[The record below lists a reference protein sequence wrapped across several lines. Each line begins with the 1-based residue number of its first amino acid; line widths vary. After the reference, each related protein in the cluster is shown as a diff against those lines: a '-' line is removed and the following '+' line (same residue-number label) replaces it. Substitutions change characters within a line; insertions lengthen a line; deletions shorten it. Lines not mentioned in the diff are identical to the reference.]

1 MNCSDCGFWNPP
13 DQRVCGRCGLDLP
26 APIPLGEAAD
36 DPAPA
41 AARPGRPKVK
51 SEVLELFD
59 PSKQRD
65 RKAPAGTRLIRR
77 RRPNGDDDGEERPD
91 AVPGETAGRDDAPP
105 LPPPE
110 PKRRKRTS
118 RRLTV
123 CTVCTAPFPARELVK
138 LRNKLYCLACLERRE
153 NLFDP
158 DELQEAKRDRAAR
171 MAAAREREEEAAEAN
186 PVRRRG
192 TDTKRLAVQAR
203 QAELASRGEGPSASH
218 TAIIWP
224 KCPRHPGHSTN
235 DRCTKCRAPVCALC
249 ISRKGAR
256 TLCPGCSTPGAGPS
270 QSNRNAGTDSSGLDM
285 LKDVLLSPLI
295 FFRTVPG
302 ASGAVRPFLMA
313 MLGCFAGSFVVV
325 VQAGMWYAA
334 DDQLGPLSLV
344 LNRPVPVV
352 SGAAC
357 VALSC
362 VVLPILLHGLLASML
377 GGQAKFGH
385 SARGSMFASIPG
397 WLGAIPVGGVAL
409 WPLFHLSASAAML
422 RQVHDLNW
430 FFAALG
436 ALFALA
442 AQVAAGIVITQYVF
456 A

>member
-13 DQRVCGRCGLDLP
+13 DQRVCGRCGLELP
-26 APIPLGEAAD
+26 APIPLGEAAE

-41 AARPGRPKVK
+41 RPKRPKVK

-77 RRPNGDDDGEERPD
+77 RRPHEEDGEDRPD

-105 LPPPE
+105 LPPDP

-171 MAAAREREEEAAEAN
+171 MSAAREREEAAAEAN

-192 TDTKRLAVQAR
+192 TDTKRLEVQR
-203 QAELASRGEGPSASH
+203 RHAELASRGEGPSASH

-256 TLCPGCSTPGAGPS
+256 TLCPGCADTGATGPTPSSRAVAS
-270 QSNRNAGTDSSGLDM
+270 DSSGLDV

-302 ASGAVRPFLMA
+302 ASGAVRPFVMA
-313 MLGCFAGSFVVV
+313 MLGCFIGSLVLV
-325 VQAGMWYAA
+325 VQAGIWVAA
-334 DDQLGPLSLV
+334 TDQLGPLSLV

-357 VALSC
+357 IALAG
-362 VVLPILLHGLLASML
+362 VVLPIVLHALLASML

-385 SARGSMFASIPG
+385 SARGSMFAAIPG
-397 WLGAIPVGGVAL
+397 WLGAIPVGGVVL
-409 WPLFHLSASAAML
+409 WPLFHLTASTAML
-422 RQVHDLNW
+422 RQVQQLNW

-442 AQVAAGIVITQYVF
+442 AQVGAGILITQYVF